1 MSLMN
6 AARMIQH
13 RGSTSKSRIS
23 LMMEQKH
30 KQELAKSEEIEK
42 VALRTYFDNLK
53 TNPFT
58 PQECKELRAELD
70 EQHKIRME
78 AFEIKMK
85 PIIINE
91 GPSKKVKR

>member
-1 MSLMN
+1 MRLRVQRRNQEGRRMSLMN

-42 VALRTYFDNLK
+42 VALRTYFDNFKDKSFHSLG
-53 TNPFT
+53 
-58 PQECKELRAELD
+58 
-70 EQHKIRME
+70 M
-78 AFEIKMK
+78 
-85 PIIINE
+85 
-91 GPSKKVKR
+91 